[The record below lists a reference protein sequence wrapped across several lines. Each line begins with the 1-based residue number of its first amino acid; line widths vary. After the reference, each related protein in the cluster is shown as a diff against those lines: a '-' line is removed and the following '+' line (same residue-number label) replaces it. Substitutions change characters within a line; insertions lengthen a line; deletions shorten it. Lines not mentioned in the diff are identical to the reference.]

1 MYIRHIY
8 MYIFIKIINMSMNH
22 KIKRQRPVGLFA
34 EFIKSDY
41 CGEWSGK
48 EEERGALSFHFI
60 YHLGKKVFLIHEC

>member
-1 MYIRHIY
+1 
-8 MYIFIKIINMSMNH
+8 MSMNH

-34 EFIKSDY
+34 EFIKCGY

-48 EEERGALSFHFI
+48 EEERGALSFDFI